1 MCHTKVACRNL
12 RKTTGHALGISVAND
27 ILLPCPNPSFFF
39 ARYASLTVAC
49 VRMLHCVW
57 VPGTPPSERRLFI
70 RGTVVCDYTGWQLPF
85 ILLVLLLVG
94 TPLLLPLL
102 AAWSMRSPREGEGSL
117 KMDARAG
124 VRRALVESYR
134 HQVYVGNDMDQSI
147 WRPAALFSTCSNSIP
162 VQSTHSAYMVVCLRK
177 A

>member
-1 MCHTKVACRNL
+1 
-12 RKTTGHALGISVAND
+12 
-27 ILLPCPNPSFFF
+27 
-39 ARYASLTVAC
+39 
-49 VRMLHCVW
+49 MLHCVW

-85 ILLVLLLVG
+85 ILLVMLLVG

-134 HQVYVGNDMDQSI
+134 HQVYVGLQCGSI
-147 WRPAALFSTCSNSIP
+147 NLASTCPNN
-162 VQSTHSAYMVVCLRK
+162 CLSSHT
-177 A
+177 ALIHFLEA